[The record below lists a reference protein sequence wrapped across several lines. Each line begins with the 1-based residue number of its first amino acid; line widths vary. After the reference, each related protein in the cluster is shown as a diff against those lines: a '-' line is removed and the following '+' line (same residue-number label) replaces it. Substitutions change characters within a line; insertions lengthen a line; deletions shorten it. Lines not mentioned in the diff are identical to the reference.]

1 MNRALEVFYVPLL
14 FLAVTLLGGVH
25 IADRVVFVR
34 PPLSA
39 LVLAVLLLSALIRCG
54 AVAPERL
61 MHPARSPLQ
70 NTSGAIVLITLF
82 SASVQA
88 FNIVTPLR
96 GLPRIIVIVF
106 LGVLLLNTL
115 AASADRTHA
124 LRSLAVIFGSMFV
137 LKFIVLSALSDP
149 AGGWLK
155 RVLLATF
162 EGVTLGTLTQQPLA
176 PATGYIAFVTLALFL
191 AGLVLL
197 PRREGGNPMPVLV
210 SPPPHA
216 IRRPE

>member
-1 MNRALEVFYVPLL
+1 MNRALEVFYVPLV
-14 FLAVTLLGGVH
+14 FLTVTLLGGVH
-25 IADRVVFVR
+25 IADRVEFVR

-54 AVAPERL
+54 AVAPQRL

-70 NTSGAIVLITLF
+70 NVSGATVLITLF

-88 FNIVTPLR
+88 FNSVTPLL
-96 GLPRIIVIVF
+96 GLPRIVVIVF
-106 LGVLLLNTL
+106 LCVLLLNTL
-115 AASADRTHA
+115 AASTDRTHG

-155 RVLLATF
+155 RVLLATV

-176 PATGYIAFVTLALFL
+176 PATGYIAFLTLALFL
-191 AGLVLL
+191 AGLALL
-197 PRREGGNPMPVLV
+197 PRRDDGDHGRARI
-210 SPPPHA
+210 STPHA
-216 IRRPE
+216 MRRTE